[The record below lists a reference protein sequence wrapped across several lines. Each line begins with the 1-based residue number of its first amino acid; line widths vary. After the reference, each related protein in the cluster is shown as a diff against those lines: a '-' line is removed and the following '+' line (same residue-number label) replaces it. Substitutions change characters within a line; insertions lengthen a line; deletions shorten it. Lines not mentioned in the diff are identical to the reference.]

1 MFSEASRDVNPEG
14 MSRRGWRAAASVLR
28 HASASAA
35 DAAPGTFRPARRVPT
50 RRVPEAVGASMTDAR
65 ATAAFPRSIRRW
77 VAAPDRARPPG
88 RVGGRLST
96 AARAQVAED
105 DLTNDRW
112 ETVVGLE
119 LHVQLGT
126 ATKLFS
132 AAPRRRE
139 KASGVGE
146 TTPNVAVA
154 AFDAAWPG
162 ALPSLNRRALALA
175 ARLGVALGG
184 VVARRTSFDR
194 KHYHYADQP
203 HGYQITQRREPVVLG
218 GALDVFAR
226 SSKTTKDETN
236 KNDGGDRVRS
246 EDDRSEDAS
255 VHSRSTRSR
264 VRLRV
269 ERLQLETDTGASA
282 TRVTREKKGKESD
295 EENDFSEG
303 ETTEWL
309 VDYNRAGCA
318 LVEIVTRPDLRS
330 AEEAAAA
337 VEAFQRAARFLEISD
352 ANMEDGSLRA
362 DVNVSVR
369 RRRSGTR
376 DESVFGERC
385 EIKNLNSTRSV
396 RRAVRHEAAR
406 QISILERGGTVRR
419 ETRGFDA
426 ATGTTRALRGKEA
439 IADYRFAPEPDVPA
453 VTLTDS
459 EIAEMTRGV
468 PMELPDA
475 AWRRLVDPEGAHG
488 VSPALA
494 DALVAHPTTLDA
506 YERALRAA
514 RAAIE
519 NENDA
524 SSSFD
529 LSRRLP
535 RTVAH
540 WVTGELV
547 GAVKRAKLARRPAA
561 PLADLPGGARP
572 EAIGELLG
580 LAAAGKCT
588 ARMAKAATA
597 AMLVAEPLPV
607 EREPLASRERSST
620 AQWPTARQTLA
631 SLFGEG
637 FDARGS
643 RGGTEDNA
651 RAEGSEDERG
661 TSARSRLDRDDD
673 DVALRALCVA
683 VVGEKQTEA
692 ALFRGG
698 KTRLLGA
705 FVGEVMRRTEGRAD
719 PRRAAEFVKEALSK
733 ES

>member
-96 AARAQVAED
+96 AARARVAED
-105 DLTNDRW
+105 DLTSAENDRW

-132 AAPRRRE
+132 AAPRR
-139 KASGVGE
+139 VGE

-218 GALDVFAR
+218 GALDVFVR
-226 SSKTTKDETN
+226 SSKTTNDETK
-236 KNDGGDRVRS
+236 KN
-246 EDDRSEDAS
+246 E
-255 VHSRSTRSR
+255 TRSR
-264 VRLRV
+264 VLLRV
-269 ERLQLETDTGASA
+269 ERLQLETDTGKSA
-282 TRVTREKKGKESD
+282 TRVTRDGKESD
-295 EENDFSEG
+295 EENDEG

-369 RRRSGTR
+369 RRSETR

-406 QISILERGGTVRR
+406 QISILERGGAVRR

-453 VTLTDS
+453 VTLTEK

-514 RAAIE
+514 RAEIE
-519 NENDA
+519 SDS

-529 LSRRLP
+529 VSRRLP

-597 AMLVAEPLPV
+597 AMLVAEPL
-607 EREPLASRERSST
+607 EPLESRERSST

-661 TSARSRLDRDDD
+661 TSAHPRLDRDDD

>member
-96 AARAQVAED
+96 AARARVAED
-105 DLTNDRW
+105 DLTSAENDRW

-132 AAPRRRE
+132 AAPRR
-139 KASGVGE
+139 VGE

-218 GALDVFAR
+218 GALDVFVR
-226 SSKTTKDETN
+226 SSNTTNDETK
-236 KNDGGDRVRS
+236 KN
-246 EDDRSEDAS
+246 E
-255 VHSRSTRSR
+255 TRSR
-264 VRLRV
+264 VLLRV
-269 ERLQLETDTGASA
+269 ERLQLETDTGKSA
-282 TRVTREKKGKESD
+282 TRVTRDGKESD
-295 EENDFSEG
+295 EENDEG

-369 RRRSGTR
+369 RRSETR

-406 QISILERGGTVRR
+406 QISILERGGAVRR

-453 VTLTDS
+453 VTLTEK

-514 RAAIE
+514 RAEIE
-519 NENDA
+519 SDS

-529 LSRRLP
+529 ASRRLP

-597 AMLVAEPLPV
+597 AMLVAEPL
-607 EREPLASRERSST
+607 EPLESRERSST

-661 TSARSRLDRDDD
+661 TSAHPRLDRDDD

-733 ES
+733 EES

>member
-1 MFSEASRDVNPEG
+1 M
-14 MSRRGWRAAASVLR
+14 
-28 HASASAA
+28 
-35 DAAPGTFRPARRVPT
+35 
-50 RRVPEAVGASMTDAR
+50 
-65 ATAAFPRSIRRW
+65 
-77 VAAPDRARPPG
+77 
-88 RVGGRLST
+88 
-96 AARAQVAED
+96 
-105 DLTNDRW
+105 
-112 ETVVGLE
+112 
-119 LHVQLGT
+119 
-126 ATKLFS
+126 
-132 AAPRRRE
+132 
-139 KASGVGE
+139 
-146 TTPNVAVA
+146 
-154 AFDAAWPG
+154 
-162 ALPSLNRRALALA
+162 NRRALALA

-218 GALDVFAR
+218 GALDVFVR
-226 SSKTTKDETN
+226 SSKTTNDETK
-236 KNDGGDRVRS
+236 KN
-246 EDDRSEDAS
+246 E
-255 VHSRSTRSR
+255 TRSR
-264 VRLRV
+264 VLLRV
-269 ERLQLETDTGASA
+269 ERLQLETDTGKSA
-282 TRVTREKKGKESD
+282 TRVTRDGKESD
-295 EENDFSEG
+295 EENDEG

-330 AEEAAAA
+330 PEEAAAA

-453 VTLTDS
+453 VTLTEK

-488 VSPALA
+488 VLPALA

-514 RAAIE
+514 RAEIE
-519 NENDA
+519 SDS

-529 LSRRLP
+529 FDASRRLP

-597 AMLVAEPLPV
+597 AMLVAEPL
-607 EREPLASRERSST
+607 EPLESRERLST

-661 TSARSRLDRDDD
+661 TSAHPRLDRDDD

>member
-1 MFSEASRDVNPEG
+1 MSTESQSATAGFGPVLFSEASRDVNPEG
-14 MSRRGWRAAASVLR
+14 MSRRGWRAAASVFR

-88 RVGGRLST
+88 RVGGLLST
-96 AARAQVAED
+96 AARARVAED
-105 DLTNDRW
+105 DLTSAENDRW

-132 AAPRRRE
+132 AAPRR
-139 KASGVGE
+139 VGE

-218 GALDVFAR
+218 GALDVFVR
-226 SSKTTKDETN
+226 SSKTTNDETK
-236 KNDGGDRVRS
+236 KN
-246 EDDRSEDAS
+246 E
-255 VHSRSTRSR
+255 TRSR
-264 VRLRV
+264 VLLRV
-269 ERLQLETDTGASA
+269 ERLQLETDTGKSA
-282 TRVTREKKGKESD
+282 TRVTRDGKESD
-295 EENDFSEG
+295 EENDEG

-330 AEEAAAA
+330 PEEAAAA

-369 RRRSGTR
+369 RRSETR

-406 QISILERGGTVRR
+406 QISILERGGAVRR

-453 VTLTDS
+453 VTLTEK

-514 RAAIE
+514 RAEIE
-519 NENDA
+519 SDS

-529 LSRRLP
+529 FDASRRLP

-597 AMLVAEPLPV
+597 AMLVAEPL
-607 EREPLASRERSST
+607 EPLESRERLST

-661 TSARSRLDRDDD
+661 TSAHPRLDRDED

>member
-96 AARAQVAED
+96 AARARVAED
-105 DLTNDRW
+105 DLTSAENDRW

-132 AAPRRRE
+132 AAPRR
-139 KASGVGE
+139 VGE

-218 GALDVFAR
+218 GALDVFVR
-226 SSKTTKDETN
+226 SSKTTNDETK
-236 KNDGGDRVRS
+236 KN
-246 EDDRSEDAS
+246 E
-255 VHSRSTRSR
+255 TRSR
-264 VRLRV
+264 VLLRV
-269 ERLQLETDTGASA
+269 ERLQLETDTGKSA
-282 TRVTREKKGKESD
+282 TRVTRDGKESD
-295 EENDFSEG
+295 EENDEG

-369 RRRSGTR
+369 RRSETR

-406 QISILERGGTVRR
+406 QISILERGGAVRR

-453 VTLTDS
+453 VTLTEK

-514 RAAIE
+514 RAEIE
-519 NENDA
+519 SDS

-529 LSRRLP
+529 ASRRLP

-597 AMLVAEPLPV
+597 AMLVAEPL
-607 EREPLASRERSST
+607 EPLESRERSST

-661 TSARSRLDRDDD
+661 TSAHPRLDRDDD

-733 ES
+733 EES

>member
-1 MFSEASRDVNPEG
+1 
-14 MSRRGWRAAASVLR
+14 
-28 HASASAA
+28 
-35 DAAPGTFRPARRVPT
+35 
-50 RRVPEAVGASMTDAR
+50 MTDAR

-96 AARAQVAED
+96 AARARVAED
-105 DLTNDRW
+105 DLTSAENDRW

-132 AAPRRRE
+132 AAPRR
-139 KASGVGE
+139 VGE

-218 GALDVFAR
+218 GALDVFVR
-226 SSKTTKDETN
+226 SSKTTNDETK
-236 KNDGGDRVRS
+236 KN
-246 EDDRSEDAS
+246 E
-255 VHSRSTRSR
+255 TRSR
-264 VRLRV
+264 VLLRV
-269 ERLQLETDTGASA
+269 ERLQLETDTGKSA
-282 TRVTREKKGKESD
+282 TRVTRDGKESD
-295 EENDFSEG
+295 EENDEG

-369 RRRSGTR
+369 RRSETR

-406 QISILERGGTVRR
+406 QISILERGGAVRR

-453 VTLTDS
+453 VTLTEK

-514 RAAIE
+514 RAEIE
-519 NENDA
+519 SDS

-529 LSRRLP
+529 ASRRLP

-597 AMLVAEPLPV
+597 AMLVAEPL
-607 EREPLASRERSST
+607 EPLESRERSST

-661 TSARSRLDRDDD
+661 TSAHPRLDRDDD

-733 ES
+733 EES

>member
-1 MFSEASRDVNPEG
+1 MCMFDRIATAGFGPVLFSEASRDVNPEG

-96 AARAQVAED
+96 AARARVAED
-105 DLTNDRW
+105 DLTSAENDRW

-132 AAPRRRE
+132 AAPRR
-139 KASGVGE
+139 VGE

-218 GALDVFAR
+218 GALDVFVR
-226 SSKTTKDETN
+226 SSKTTNDETK
-236 KNDGGDRVRS
+236 KN
-246 EDDRSEDAS
+246 E
-255 VHSRSTRSR
+255 TRSR
-264 VRLRV
+264 VLLRV
-269 ERLQLETDTGASA
+269 ERLQLETDTGKSA
-282 TRVTREKKGKESD
+282 TRVTRDGKESD
-295 EENDFSEG
+295 EENDEG

-369 RRRSGTR
+369 RRSETR

-406 QISILERGGTVRR
+406 QISILERGGAVRR

-453 VTLTDS
+453 VTLTEK

-514 RAAIE
+514 RAEIE
-519 NENDA
+519 SDS

-529 LSRRLP
+529 ASRRLP

-597 AMLVAEPLPV
+597 AMLVAEPL
-607 EREPLASRERSST
+607 EPLESRERSST

-661 TSARSRLDRDDD
+661 TSAHPRLDRDDD

>member
-1 MFSEASRDVNPEG
+1 
-14 MSRRGWRAAASVLR
+14 
-28 HASASAA
+28 
-35 DAAPGTFRPARRVPT
+35 
-50 RRVPEAVGASMTDAR
+50 MTDAR

-77 VAAPDRARPPG
+77 VAAPDNARPLEPIG
-88 RVGGRLST
+88 RHLST
-96 AARAQVAED
+96 AAPGVADED
-105 DLTNDRW
+105 PPRW

-132 AAPRRRE
+132 AAPRR
-139 KASGVGE
+139 VGE

-162 ALPSLNRRALALA
+162 ALPSLNRRALELA

-218 GALDVFAR
+218 GALDVFVR
-226 SSKTTKDETN
+226 SSKTTNDETK
-236 KNDGGDRVRS
+236 KN
-246 EDDRSEDAS
+246 E
-255 VHSRSTRSR
+255 TRSR
-264 VRLRV
+264 VLLRV
-269 ERLQLETDTGASA
+269 ERLQLETDTGKSA
-282 TRVTREKKGKESD
+282 TRVTRDGKESD
-295 EENDFSEG
+295 EENDEG

-330 AEEAAAA
+330 PEEAAAA

-369 RRRSGTR
+369 RRSETR

-406 QISILERGGTVRR
+406 QISILERGGAVRR

-453 VTLTDS
+453 VTLTEK

-488 VSPALA
+488 VSTALA

-514 RAAIE
+514 RAEIE
-519 NENDA
+519 SDS

-529 LSRRLP
+529 FDASRRLP

-597 AMLVAEPLPV
+597 AMLVAEPL
-607 EREPLASRERSST
+607 EPLESRERLST

-661 TSARSRLDRDDD
+661 TSAHPRLDRDDD

>member
-1 MFSEASRDVNPEG
+1 MSTESQSATAGFGPVLFSEASRDVNPEG
-14 MSRRGWRAAASVLR
+14 MSRRGWRAAASVFR

-50 RRVPEAVGASMTDAR
+50 RRDPEAVGASMTDAR

-96 AARAQVAED
+96 AARARVAED
-105 DLTNDRW
+105 DLTSAENDRW

-132 AAPRRRE
+132 AAPRR
-139 KASGVGE
+139 VGE

-218 GALDVFAR
+218 GALDVFVR
-226 SSKTTKDETN
+226 SSKTTNDETK
-236 KNDGGDRVRS
+236 KN
-246 EDDRSEDAS
+246 E
-255 VHSRSTRSR
+255 TRSR
-264 VRLRV
+264 VLLRV
-269 ERLQLETDTGASA
+269 ERLQLETDTGKSA
-282 TRVTREKKGKESD
+282 TRVTRDGKESD
-295 EENDFSEG
+295 EENDEG

-330 AEEAAAA
+330 PEEAAAA

-369 RRRSGTR
+369 RRSETR

-406 QISILERGGTVRR
+406 QISILERGGAVRR

-453 VTLTDS
+453 VTLTEK

-514 RAAIE
+514 RAEIE
-519 NENDA
+519 SDS

-529 LSRRLP
+529 FDASRRLP

-597 AMLVAEPLPV
+597 AMLVAEPL
-607 EREPLASRERSST
+607 EPLESRERLST

-661 TSARSRLDRDDD
+661 TSAHPRLDRDDD

>member
-1 MFSEASRDVNPEG
+1 MCHVSTESRSATAGFGPVLFSEASRDVNPEG

-96 AARAQVAED
+96 AARARVAED
-105 DLTNDRW
+105 DLASAENDRW

-132 AAPRRRE
+132 AAPRR
-139 KASGVGE
+139 VGE

-218 GALDVFAR
+218 GALDVFVR
-226 SSKTTKDETN
+226 SSKTTNDETK
-236 KNDGGDRVRS
+236 KN
-246 EDDRSEDAS
+246 E
-255 VHSRSTRSR
+255 TRSR
-264 VRLRV
+264 VLLRV
-269 ERLQLETDTGASA
+269 ERLQLETDTGKSA
-282 TRVTREKKGKESD
+282 TRVTRDGKESD
-295 EENDFSEG
+295 EENDEG

-369 RRRSGTR
+369 RRSETR

-406 QISILERGGTVRR
+406 QISILERGGAVRR

-453 VTLTDS
+453 VTLTEK

-514 RAAIE
+514 RAEIE
-519 NENDA
+519 SDS

-529 LSRRLP
+529 ASRALP

-597 AMLVAEPLPV
+597 AMLVAEPL
-607 EREPLASRERSST
+607 EPLESRERSST

-661 TSARSRLDRDDD
+661 TSAHPRLDRDDD

-733 ES
+733 EES

>member
-1 MFSEASRDVNPEG
+1 
-14 MSRRGWRAAASVLR
+14 
-28 HASASAA
+28 
-35 DAAPGTFRPARRVPT
+35 
-50 RRVPEAVGASMTDAR
+50 MTDAR

-96 AARAQVAED
+96 AARARVAED
-105 DLTNDRW
+105 DLTSAENDRW

-132 AAPRRRE
+132 AAPRR
-139 KASGVGE
+139 VGE

-218 GALDVFAR
+218 GALDVFVR
-226 SSKTTKDETN
+226 SSKTTNDETK
-236 KNDGGDRVRS
+236 KN
-246 EDDRSEDAS
+246 E
-255 VHSRSTRSR
+255 TRSR
-264 VRLRV
+264 VLLRV
-269 ERLQLETDTGASA
+269 ERLQLETDTGKSA
-282 TRVTREKKGKESD
+282 TRVTRDGKESD
-295 EENDFSEG
+295 EENDEG

-369 RRRSGTR
+369 RRSETR

-406 QISILERGGTVRR
+406 QISILERGGAVRR

-453 VTLTDS
+453 VTLTEK

-514 RAAIE
+514 RAEIE
-519 NENDA
+519 SDS

-529 LSRRLP
+529 ASRRLP

-597 AMLVAEPLPV
+597 AMLVAEPL
-607 EREPLASRERSST
+607 EPLESRERSST

-661 TSARSRLDRDDD
+661 TSAHPRLDRDDD

>member
-1 MFSEASRDVNPEG
+1 
-14 MSRRGWRAAASVLR
+14 MSRRGWRAAASVFR

-96 AARAQVAED
+96 AARARVAED
-105 DLTNDRW
+105 DLTSAENDRW

-132 AAPRRRE
+132 AAPRR
-139 KASGVGE
+139 VGE

-218 GALDVFAR
+218 GALDVFVR
-226 SSKTTKDETN
+226 SSKTTNDETK
-236 KNDGGDRVRS
+236 KN
-246 EDDRSEDAS
+246 E
-255 VHSRSTRSR
+255 TRSR
-264 VRLRV
+264 VLLRV
-269 ERLQLETDTGASA
+269 ERLQLETDTGKSA
-282 TRVTREKKGKESD
+282 TRVTRDGKESD
-295 EENDFSEG
+295 EENDEG

-330 AEEAAAA
+330 PEEAAAA

-369 RRRSGTR
+369 RRSETR

-406 QISILERGGTVRR
+406 QISILERGGAVRR

-453 VTLTDS
+453 VTLTEK

-514 RAAIE
+514 RAEIE
-519 NENDA
+519 SDS

-529 LSRRLP
+529 FDASRRLP

-597 AMLVAEPLPV
+597 AMLVAEPL
-607 EREPLASRERSST
+607 EPLESRERLST

-661 TSARSRLDRDDD
+661 TSAHPRLDRDDD

>member
-1 MFSEASRDVNPEG
+1 
-14 MSRRGWRAAASVLR
+14 MSRRGWRAAASLLR
-28 HASASAA
+28 HASASAV
-35 DAAPGTFRPARRVPT
+35 DAAPGACRAARRVPT
-50 RRVPEAVGASMTDAR
+50 RRVPEAVGASVTDAR

-77 VAAPDRARPPG
+77 VAAPDNARPLEPVG
-88 RVGGRLST
+88 RHLST
-96 AARAQVAED
+96 AAPGVAD
-105 DLTNDRW
+105 DDPPRW

-132 AAPRRRE
+132 AAPRR
-139 KASGVGE
+139 ASSPDGSGSLSE
-146 TTPNVAVA
+146 SAPNVAVA

-162 ALPSLNRRALALA
+162 ALPSLNRRALELA
-175 ARLGVALGG
+175 ARLGIALGG
-184 VVARRTSFDR
+184 EVAKRTSFDR

-218 GALDVFAR
+218 GALDVFVR
-226 SSKTTKDETN
+226 SSKTTNDETK
-236 KNDGGDRVRS
+236 KN
-246 EDDRSEDAS
+246 E
-255 VHSRSTRSR
+255 TRSR
-264 VRLRV
+264 VLLRV
-269 ERLQLETDTGASA
+269 ERLQLETDTGKSA
-282 TRVTREKKGKESD
+282 TRVTRDGKESD
-295 EENDFSEG
+295 EENDEG

-369 RRRSGTR
+369 RRSETR

-406 QISILERGGTVRR
+406 QISILERGGAVRR

-453 VTLTDS
+453 VTLTEK

-514 RAAIE
+514 RAEIE
-519 NENDA
+519 SDS

-529 LSRRLP
+529 ASRRLP

-597 AMLVAEPLPV
+597 AMLVAEPL
-607 EREPLASRERSST
+607 EPLESRERSST

-661 TSARSRLDRDDD
+661 TSAHPRLDRDDD

>member
-1 MFSEASRDVNPEG
+1 MDTPE
-14 MSRRGWRAAASVLR
+14 R
-28 HASASAA
+28 
-35 DAAPGTFRPARRVPT
+35 
-50 RRVPEAVGASMTDAR
+50 
-65 ATAAFPRSIRRW
+65 
-77 VAAPDRARPPG
+77 
-88 RVGGRLST
+88 
-96 AARAQVAED
+96 
-105 DLTNDRW
+105 
-112 ETVVGLE
+112 
-119 LHVQLGT
+119 
-126 ATKLFS
+126 S
-132 AAPRRRE
+132 AAPRR
-139 KASGVGE
+139 VGE

-218 GALDVFAR
+218 GALDVFVR
-226 SSKTTKDETN
+226 SSKTTNDETK
-236 KNDGGDRVRS
+236 KN
-246 EDDRSEDAS
+246 E
-255 VHSRSTRSR
+255 TRSR
-264 VRLRV
+264 VLLRV
-269 ERLQLETDTGASA
+269 ERLQLETDTGKSA
-282 TRVTREKKGKESD
+282 TRVTRDGKESD
-295 EENDFSEG
+295 EENDEG

-369 RRRSGTR
+369 RRSETR

-406 QISILERGGTVRR
+406 QISILERGGAVRR

-453 VTLTDS
+453 VTLTEK

-514 RAAIE
+514 RAEIE
-519 NENDA
+519 SDS

-529 LSRRLP
+529 ASRRLP

-661 TSARSRLDRDDD
+661 TSAHPRLDRDDD